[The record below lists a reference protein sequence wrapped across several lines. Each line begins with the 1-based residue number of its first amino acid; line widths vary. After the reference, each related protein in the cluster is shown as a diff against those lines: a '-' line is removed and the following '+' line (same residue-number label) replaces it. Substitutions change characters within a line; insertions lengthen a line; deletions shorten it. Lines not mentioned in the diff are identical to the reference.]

1 LIVLMICV
9 LILILVLML
18 VLVLL
23 LMRRSKTIAA
33 VLWEK
38 LVSQE
43 LSGKIN
49 GWMGWTDDRC
59 LGIKLLIKKKDDL
72 PLDGYL

>member
-1 LIVLMICV
+1 
-9 LILILVLML
+9 ML

-49 GWMGWTDDRC
+49 G
-59 LGIKLLIKKKDDL
+59 
-72 PLDGYL
+72 